1 MASLSDHLKIV
12 LLAKGEEGYSS
23 FNNYGD
29 VQNANWEIVEAAL
42 SENSAITINT
52 ANVTL
57 TDAQQQSLYLNLS
70 GTLTGNR
77 DLILKADQKGFW
89 MVNNGTSGAYT
100 VTIKPSGGTGFEL
113 PQSEKT
119 IVFSDGST
127 AVSVVSSYTAFGP
140 EDIGVTL
147 QAYSAILAAL
157 AGVTGAANKLAYFTG
172 ASAMSVTDITA
183 FARTLLD
190 DADAGT
196 ARTTLGITQSMEYLS
211 TTTAS
216 GGSTL
221 DITDGF
227 SSDYD
232 EYVIQLIGIRS
243 GTDNQT
249 LLCTLSENGG
259 SSWLSTGYSYSS
271 TLMNA
276 SAVTP
281 SGSDSALAMNVV
293 INVGSAAGDAVSGEL
308 KLFNVSASKTTL
320 TGQFHGFDS
329 SGANSRITMF
339 GGSQDGSSAR
349 VNGVRLACG
358 SAIHGTAR
366 LYGIRN
372 S

>member
-1 MASLSDHLKIV
+1 MASLSDHLRIV
-12 LLAKGEEGYSS
+12 LLTKGEEGYSS

-42 SENSAITINT
+42 SENSAITIDT

-100 VTIKPSGGTGFEL
+100 VTIKPSGGTGFAL
-113 PQSEKT
+113 PQGEKT

-147 QAYSAILAAL
+147 QGYSAILAAL
-157 AGVTGAANKLAYFTG
+157 SEVSGAADKLAYFTG
-172 ASAMSVTDITA
+172 ASAMSVTDITT

-190 DADAGT
+190 DADAAT
-196 ARTTLGITQSMEYLS
+196 ARATLGISMEYLS

-221 DITDGF
+221 EITDGF

-259 SSWLSTGYSYSS
+259 SSWLGTGYSYSS

-281 SGSDSALAMNVV
+281 SGADSALAMNVV
-293 INVGSAAGDAVSGEL
+293 VNVGSAAGDAVSGEL

-358 SAIHGTAR
+358 SAIYGSAR

>member
-1 MASLSDHLKIV
+1 MADPVPASETVVDNDDAEYL
-12 LLAKGEEGYSS
+12 YSETS
-23 FNNYGD
+23 AGNFRK
-29 VQNANWEIVEAAL
+29 VETTKFVTAL
-42 SENSAITINT
+42 
-52 ANVTL
+52 
-57 TDAQQQSLYLNLS
+57 
-70 GTLTGNR
+70 GLTGE
-77 DLILKADQKGFW
+77 DE
-89 MVNNGTSGAYT
+89 GTIIYVDSAGAYAYLAPGDDDDILT
-100 VTIKPSGGTGFEL
+100 LASGIPSWAE
-113 PQSEKT
+113 PPS
-119 IVFSDGST
+119 
-127 AVSVVSSYTAFGP
+127 
-140 EDIGVTL
+140 IG
-147 QAYSAILAAL
+147 
-157 AGVTGAANKLAYFTG
+157 
-172 ASAMSVTDITA
+172 AM
-183 FARTLLD
+183 
-190 DADAGT
+190 
-196 ARTTLGITQSMEYLS
+196 QYLS

-221 DITDGF
+221 EITDGF

-259 SSWLSTGYSYSS
+259 RSWLGTGYSYSS

-281 SGSDSALAMNVV
+281 SGADSALAMNVV

-349 VNGVRLACG
+349 VNGVRLTCG
-358 SAIHGTAR
+358 SAIYGSAR